1 MENPY
6 EFDILSTIPLTSKF
20 LSISIDNSINKE
32 KNIYNNF
39 FRNKRIK
46 IDFIQK
52 NKKRKY
58 SEIS

>member
-6 EFDILSTIPLTSKF
+6 EFDIISIIPLTSKF
-20 LSISIDNSINKE
+20 HSISIDNSINKE
-32 KNIYNNF
+32 KNIHNKF

-46 IDFIQK
+46 VDFIQK

>member
-32 KNIYNNF
+32 KNIHNKF
-39 FRNKRIK
+39 LRNR
-46 IDFIQK
+46 FSQL
-52 NKKRKY
+52 
-58 SEIS
+58 EHL

>member
-32 KNIYNNF
+32 KNIHNKF
-39 FRNKRIK
+39 LRNKRIK
-46 IDFIQK
+46 IDFVEK
-52 NKKRKY
+52 NKKRKH
-58 SEIS
+58 SEI